1 MTLGGGT
8 SAVGTVDGTGG
19 LASRE
24 LDTWLLGTFAASALI
39 LAAIGVYGLF
49 AYSVAQRRHEIGIR
63 VALGAS
69 RGQVLALIVRD
80 GMRLAVIGIA
90 LGAAGALVL
99 TRLLAGL
106 LYGIGASDPGTFGAA
121 ATLLGLV
128 ALLAS
133 YIPARRASRVDPMV
147 ALRNE

>member
-1 MTLGGGT
+1 MRTIG
-8 SAVGTVDGTGG
+8 SIRYACFFFS
-19 LASRE
+19 SRRRHTRCSRDWSSDVCSSD
-24 LDTWLLGTFAASALI
+24 LFAASALI

-106 LYGIGASDPGTFGAA
+106 LYGIG
-121 ATLLGLV
+121 
-128 ALLAS
+128 
-133 YIPARRASRVDPMV
+133 
-147 ALRNE
+147 